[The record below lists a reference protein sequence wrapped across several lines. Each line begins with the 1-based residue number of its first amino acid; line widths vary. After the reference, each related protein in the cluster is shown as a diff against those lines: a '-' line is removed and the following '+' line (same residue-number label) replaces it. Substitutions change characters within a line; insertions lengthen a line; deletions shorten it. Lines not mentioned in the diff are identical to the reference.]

1 MHGSLMCE
9 VILGICRNKR
19 WARSE
24 HQAMH
29 KTRREIHCVYRENE
43 VKSDSAA
50 FSSNPFI
57 LLLFKFQISTIS
69 SYTFNFVFFFFFPFE
84 RRNVVLIKKNK
95 EMKSFNVRR
104 RNAHT
109 FLLLLHCWGLCLKK
123 WNLWNDLSG
132 KYSVSRMQVVS

>member
-69 SYTFNFVFFFFFPFE
+69 SYTFNFVFFSFFHSKDEMLCWSRKIKRWNHLMWDDGMHTPFCCCF
-84 RRNVVLIKKNK
+84 I
-95 EMKSFNVRR
+95 
-104 RNAHT
+104 A
-109 FLLLLHCWGLCLKK
+109 G
-123 WNLWNDLSG
+123 D
-132 KYSVSRMQVVS
+132 YVSRNEIFEMI